1 MTERRRISDPDVLKG
16 LAHPMRQ
23 RLYRLLLQLGPAPVS
38 VLADKVDTEPGLVSY
53 HLRELGRRGFIAQ
66 APELA
71 RDRRETWWRVID
83 ESNSWSSTDFVTP
96 EAKAVLAAVNGRMV
110 ADQFERLTAY
120 EQTRDAWSA
129 DWVDA
134 AVGSNS
140 YLRLP
145 PAELVELADQ
155 VQALIRRY
163 GKRGKPGD
171 DDGREQVFL
180 FLHAFPERP

>member
-1 MTERRRISDPDVLKG
+1 MSEQRKISDPDVLKG

-38 VLADKVDTEPGLVSY
+38 VLAEKVDTEPGLVSY
-53 HLRELGRRGFIAQ
+53 HLRELGRRGFIGQ

-71 RDRRETWWRVID
+71 RDRRETWWRVVD

-96 EAKAVLAAVNGRMV
+96 EAKAVYAAVNGQMV

-120 EQTRDAWSA
+120 ERTREAWSA
-129 DWVDA
+129 DWADA
-134 AVGSNS
+134 AVNTNS
-140 YLRLP
+140 YLRLT
-145 PAELVELADQ
+145 PAELAELMAEMH
-155 VQALIRRY
+155 ALIRRY
-163 GKRGKPGD
+163 DKRGKPGD